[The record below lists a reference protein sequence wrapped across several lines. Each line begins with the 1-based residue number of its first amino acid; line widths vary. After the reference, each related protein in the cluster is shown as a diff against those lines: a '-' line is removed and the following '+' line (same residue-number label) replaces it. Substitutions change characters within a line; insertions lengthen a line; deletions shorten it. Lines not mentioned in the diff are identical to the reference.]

1 MKHQPF
7 LAALLCGVALLSGCG
22 SINSPTGL
30 SAPGAAESQPL
41 SELEQITQQVEAW
54 EAAGAYDDETAYRD
68 ALLRTVELARAADQ
82 GAYRCDDPQE
92 LGEEKL
98 EALASA
104 ANACNYAYSIFV
116 DFDPFGEDLP
126 ETIAMLLIYMDDSPY
141 TDVCYNLSGNE
152 SDVLPERN
160 YYIVQEAEL
169 QPFLDRTL
177 APAAE
182 AYRERKGEM
191 TDWGWLVMED
201 GSIYVDATAM
211 TATLPNGTPYFTGIE
226 PLGGNRYLV
235 QCDVIGIGNYP
246 LAMVVGDL
254 AEAGEEPQAVVLDA
268 VSGERTWEDASEER
282 AWGDSLSDLDHADV
296 DRLRERY
303 WVPGEGGQ
311 EAVELLARLEALS
324 PVPYHTELAEDASPA
339 VKQALTD
346 AKVASE
352 IASGD
357 TFESY
362 VQALSMQPT
371 MYRPEFAAEDE
382 WTPAD
387 PDHGYT
393 YGDAWNVIPADELET
408 AFQRRFGID
417 LTANDRAWMYDMDF
431 ILTDYYTGEPMFQF
445 DGENY
450 IVYLRGI
457 GYVDFPYESSLTYHY
472 DGTYT
477 AVFTPTSSNWIGYGC
492 PDLLRLRNVGTE
504 EQPYFQLLGYELP
517 A

>member
-22 SINSPTGL
+22 SINSPTGP
-30 SAPGAAESQPL
+30 SAPEAVESQPL
-41 SELEQITQQVEAW
+41 SELGQIAQQVETW

-68 ALLRTVELARAADQ
+68 ALLRTVELARAADR
-82 GAYRCDDPQE
+82 GAYRCEDPQE

-116 DFDPFGEDLP
+116 NYDPFGEDLP

-141 TDVCYNLSGNE
+141 TDVCYNLSGTE

-160 YYIVQEAEL
+160 YYIVPESEL

-182 AYRERKGEM
+182 AYWERKGEM
-191 TDWGWLVMED
+191 LDWGWLVMED
-201 GSIYVDATAM
+201 GSLYVDATAM

-226 PLGGNRYLV
+226 PLGGDRYLV
-235 QCDVIGIGNYP
+235 RCTVIGIANYSM
-246 LAMVVGDL
+246 AMVVEDL
-254 AEAGEEPQAVVLDA
+254 AEAGEEPQVVVLDCT
-268 VSGERTWEDASEER
+268 SNDDWTDIE
-282 AWGDSLSDLDHADV
+282 LLPQNDLDA
-296 DRLRERY
+296 LRERY

-324 PVPYHTELAEDASPA
+324 PVPYHTQLGANASPA
-339 VKQALTD
+339 LLEALDD
-346 AKVASE
+346 ALVASE
-352 IASGD
+352 LTSGD

-417 LTANDRAWMYDMDF
+417 LTANDRAWMNDTDF
-431 ILTDYYTGEPMFQF
+431 AADHYTGEPLVQF

-450 IVYLRGI
+450 IVYLHGI
-457 GYVDFPYESSLTYHY
+457 GGPLIFPYEVSLTYHY
-472 DGTYT
+472 DRTYT
-477 AVFTPTSSNWIGYGC
+477 ACYLQDEGAYLGTGEHAYWPPIT
-492 PDLLRLRNVGTE
+492 LRLRNVGTE

>member
-22 SINSPTGL
+22 SINSPMGP

-68 ALLRTVELARAADQ
+68 ALLRTVELARATDR
-82 GAYRCDDPQE
+82 GAYLCENPQD

-98 EALASA
+98 AALASA
-104 ANACNYAYSIFV
+104 ANACNYAYVIFV
-116 DFDPFGEDLP
+116 NFDPFGEDLP

-141 TDVCYNLSGNE
+141 TGVCYNLGGME
-152 SDVLPERN
+152 SAVLPMRN
-160 YYIVQEAEL
+160 YYIVQESEL

-182 AYRERKGEM
+182 ACRERKGEM

-226 PLGGNRYLV
+226 PLGGDRYLV
-235 QCDVIGIGNYP
+235 QCDVIGIANYSM
-246 LAMVVGDL
+246 AMVVEDL
-254 AEAGEEPQAVVLDA
+254 AEAGEEPQVVVLDCI
-268 VSGERTWEDASEER
+268 SNDDWTDIE
-282 AWGDSLSDLDHADV
+282 LLPQNDLDA
-296 DRLRERY
+296 LREQY

-324 PVPYHTELAEDASPA
+324 PVPYHTQLGANASPA
-339 VKQALTD
+339 LLEALDD
-346 AKVASE
+346 ALVASE
-352 IASGD
+352 LTSGD

-417 LTANDRAWMYDMDF
+417 LTANDRAWMNDMDF
-431 ILTDYYTGEPMFQF
+431 TADHYTSEPLVQF

-450 IVYLRGI
+450 IVYLHGI
-457 GYVDFPYESSLTYHY
+457 GGPLIFPYEVSLTYHY

-477 AVFTPTSSNWIGYGC
+477 ACYLQDEGAYLGTGEHAYWPPIT
-492 PDLLRLRNVGTE
+492 LRLRNVGTE

>member
-1 MKHQPF
+1 MKHRSF
-7 LAALLCGVALLSGCG
+7 LAALLCGAILLSGCG
-22 SINSPTGL
+22 SSNSPTGP
-30 SAPGAAESQPL
+30 SAPGAAERQPL
-41 SELEQITQQVEAW
+41 SELEQLAQQVEAW

-68 ALLRTVELARAADQ
+68 ALLRTAELARAADR
-82 GAYRCDDPQE
+82 GAYRCNDPQE

-116 DFDPFGEDLP
+116 DYDPFGEDLH

-141 TDVCYNLSGNE
+141 TNVCYNLSGTE
-152 SDVLPERN
+152 SDVLPMRN
-160 YYIVQEAEL
+160 YYIVPEAEL

-177 APAAE
+177 SPAAE

-201 GSIYVDATAM
+201 GSLYVDATGL

-226 PLGGNRYLV
+226 SLGGDRYLV
-235 QCDVIGIGNYP
+235 RCDVIGIGNYP
-246 LAMVVGDL
+246 LAMVVEDI
-254 AEAGEEPQAVVLDA
+254 AQADAAPQVVVLDA
-268 VSGERTWEDASEER
+268 VSGEHTWEDASEER
-282 AWGDSLSDLDHADV
+282 AWGDGLSDLDQADV
-296 DRLRERY
+296 DRLRARY

-311 EAVELLARLEALS
+311 EAVELLARLEVLS

-339 VKQALTD
+339 VKQALAD

-352 IASGD
+352 LTSGD

-393 YGDAWNVIPADELET
+393 YGDAWNVIPADELEA

-417 LTANDRAWMYDMDF
+417 LTASDRAWMRDTDF
-431 ILTDYYTGEPMFQF
+431 ILTDYSTGGPMLQF

-457 GYVDFPYESSLTYHY
+457 GYVDFPYESSLICHY

-477 AVFTPTSSNWIGYGC
+477 AVFTPTSSAWIGYGC
-492 PDLLRLRNVGTE
+492 PGLLRLRNIGTE
-504 EQPYFQLLGYELP
+504 EAPCFQLLGYELP
-517 A
+517 S